1 MLGSLQ
7 VLPRHSLNA
16 VVLTLT
22 SFSRSSITS
31 QRLLRMAAYL
41 APLATCMPSSSQ
53 GLVKEA
59 ADGCAPQSCGG
70 TSSHGP
76 SRQAAACGNDSF
88 ACSPQ
93 ARMHTW
99 DTCCAGHQFLR
110 SSGHC
115 GQPHRVAQVCAQTL
129 RTRFLL
135 LLCAAEEIVKVLA
148 LMAFLPLSFRLDG
161 QLAPCTAIFAR
172 GLLPAHQVSKAS
184 SVPLACRHPGPHIGH
199 SLQSVLQWTK

>member
-7 VLPRHSLNA
+7 VMPKHSLNA

-22 SFSRSSITS
+22 SLSRSSITS
-31 QRLLRMAAYL
+31 QRLLRMAAYR
-41 APLATCMPSSSQ
+41 APSATCTLSSFQ

-59 ADGCAPQSCGG
+59 ADGCAPQSCAG

-99 DTCCAGHQFLR
+99 DTCCAGHQLLR

-115 GQPHRVAQVCAQTL
+115 GQPHRVAQGL
-129 RTRFLL
+129 RAGVEDPISL
-135 LLCAAEEIVKVLA
+135 LLCAAEEIGEVLA
-148 LMAFLPLSFRLDG
+148 LMAFLPLSLGLDG

-172 GLLPAHQVSKAS
+172 GLLPAHQVSKTDCILM
-184 SVPLACRHPGPHIGH
+184 VCKHQGACIGH
-199 SLQSVLQWTK
+199 SDNKWTR